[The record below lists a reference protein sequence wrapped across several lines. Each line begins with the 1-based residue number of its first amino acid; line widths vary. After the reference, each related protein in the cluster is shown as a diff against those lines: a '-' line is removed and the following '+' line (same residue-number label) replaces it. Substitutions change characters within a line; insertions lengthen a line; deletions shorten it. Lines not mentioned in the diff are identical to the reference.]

1 VTAVAGAAINPNAV
15 WPNYSTSNVQK
26 AAATTKDTT
35 LGKDDFLKILITQLR
50 NQDPSQPL
58 QDRDF
63 IAQMAQFSS
72 VEQLMNMSEQMT
84 KLRQSLGS
92 ASSLIGMTVEWD
104 GLSDQGAETKYS
116 GVVEAITIKD
126 GEQYAKI
133 GDRSVK
139 VDDLNTITYVPAA
152 SVTSSSKEEKAGGS
166 DE

>member
-1 VTAVAGAAINPNAV
+1 MAGEAINNNAV

-35 LGKDDFLKILITQLR
+35 LGKDQFLKILVTQLR

-84 KLRQSLGS
+84 MLRQNLGT
-92 ASSLIGMTVEWD
+92 ASSLIGMTVEWN
-104 GLSDQGAETKYS
+104 GLSDAGVGTTYS
-116 GVVEAITIKD
+116 GVVEAISIKD
-126 GEQYAKI
+126 GEQYAKV
-133 GDRSVK
+133 GDKSVK
-139 VDDLNTITYVPAA
+139 VDELTTITYVP
-152 SVTSSSKEEKAGGS
+152 SSAKQTPKEEAGG
-166 DE
+166 ENV

>member
-1 VTAVAGAAINPNAV
+1 MAGAAINASNAV

-35 LGKDDFLKILITQLR
+35 LGKDDFLKILVTQLR

-58 QDRDF
+58 QDREF

-72 VEQLMNMSEQMT
+72 VEQLMNMSEEMT

-104 GLSDQGAETKYS
+104 GLSDQGIQTTYS
-116 GVVEAITIKD
+116 GIVEAISLKD
-126 GEQYAKI
+126 GVQYAKV
-133 GDRSVK
+133 GDRTVN
-139 VDDLNTITYVPAA
+139 VDDLTTITYVSASSAA
-152 SVTSSSKEEKAGGS
+152 PSEYEEAGGS

>member
-1 VTAVAGAAINPNAV
+1 MAGAAVNANAV

-35 LGKDDFLKILITQLR
+35 LGKDDFLKILVTQLR

-72 VEQLMNMSEQMT
+72 VEQLMNMSTEMT

-104 GLSDQGAETKYS
+104 GLSDMGVETTYS
-116 GVVEAITIKD
+116 GRVEAITIKD
-126 GEQYAKI
+126 GDQYAKI
-133 GDRSVK
+133 GDQSVK
-139 VDDLNTITYVPAA
+139 VDDLTTITYVP
-152 SVTSSSKEEKAGGS
+152 SSSAVSSEDEGAGGS

>member
-1 VTAVAGAAINPNAV
+1 MAGAAINTNAV

-35 LGKDDFLKILITQLR
+35 LGKDDFLKILVTQLR

-58 QDRDF
+58 QDREF

-104 GLSDQGAETKYS
+104 GLSDMGVETTYS
-116 GVVEAITIKD
+116 GVVEAISIKD
-126 GEQYAKI
+126 GDQYAKI

-139 VDDLNTITYVPAA
+139 VDDLNTITYVSA
-152 SVTSSSKEEKAGGS
+152 SSAVPSEDEEAGGS
-166 DE
+166 NE